1 MKNSEIEGGVSITLV
16 PSNSSDI
23 IFEYKALAPNWRLW
37 DNFKKKKIS
46 EDKFIVEY
54 NNMLKDLNPKH
65 VLEHLHFLTGG
76 IEPILMCKPAKTK
89 FCHRH
94 LVADW
99 LENEEATIPVKI
111 AAMQTPRKPV
121 NEEIN
126 QPISVRGSM
135 FP

>member
-1 MKNSEIEGGVSITLV
+1 LKNSEIEGGVSITLV

-99 LENEEATIPVKI
+99 LENETGIIINELNFSEYSRKNGYLVKKKN
-111 AAMQTPRKPV
+111 P
-121 NEEIN
+121 
-126 QPISVRGSM
+126 SL
-135 FP
+135 FPD

>member
-46 EDKFIVEY
+46 EDKFIIEY
-54 NNMLKDLNPKH
+54 INMLKDLNPKH
-65 VLEHLHFLTGG
+65 VLEHLNFLTGG

-99 LENEEATIPVKI
+99 LENETGIIINELNFPEYSRKNGYLVK
-111 AAMQTPRKPV
+111 KK
-121 NEEIN
+121 NL
-126 QPISVRGSM
+126 SL
-135 FP
+135 FPD

>member
-65 VLEHLHFLTGG
+65 VLEHLNFLTGG

-99 LENEEATIPVKI
+99 LENETGIIIDELNFPEYSRKNGYLVKKKN
-111 AAMQTPRKPV
+111 P
-121 NEEIN
+121 
-126 QPISVRGSM
+126 SL
-135 FP
+135 FPD

>member
-1 MKNSEIEGGVSITLV
+1 MKSSEIEGGVSITLV

-46 EDKFIVEY
+46 EDKFIIEY
-54 NNMLKDLNPKH
+54 INMLKDLNPKH
-65 VLEHLHFLTGG
+65 VLEHLNFLTGG

-99 LENEEATIPVKI
+99 LENETGIIINELNFPEYSRKNGYLVKKKN
-111 AAMQTPRKPV
+111 P
-121 NEEIN
+121 
-126 QPISVRGSM
+126 SL
-135 FP
+135 FPD

>member
-46 EDKFIVEY
+46 EDKFITEY

-65 VLEHLHFLTGG
+65 VLEHLNFLTGG

-99 LENEEATIPVKI
+99 LENETGIIINELNFPEYSRKNGYLVK
-111 AAMQTPRKPV
+111 KK
-121 NEEIN
+121 NL
-126 QPISVRGSM
+126 SL
-135 FP
+135 FPD

>member
-46 EDKFIVEY
+46 EDKFIIEY

-65 VLEHLHFLTGG
+65 VLEHLNFLTGG

-99 LENEEATIPVKI
+99 LENETGIIINELNFPEYSRKNGYLVK
-111 AAMQTPRKPV
+111 KK
-121 NEEIN
+121 NL
-126 QPISVRGSM
+126 SL
-135 FP
+135 FPD

>member
-65 VLEHLHFLTGG
+65 VLEHLNFLTGG

-99 LENEEATIPVKI
+99 LENETGIIINELNFPEYSRKNGYLVKKKN
-111 AAMQTPRKPV
+111 P
-121 NEEIN
+121 
-126 QPISVRGSM
+126 SL
-135 FP
+135 FPD